1 MGEWFEKSTL
11 GLLPERAAAA
21 FGEREALCFNDQRWS
36 FRGLAEDVD
45 RAARGLMA
53 LDVQPGEK
61 VSVWLNNRPEFIQLM
76 FAVIKIG
83 AVLIPVNTRLRA
95 NDMDYVLKQ
104 SNSGTLIAE
113 ERSGPVDY
121 LAMVHE
127 LLPGLPE
134 ADPAALAFAAYPDLR
149 RLILFAEGPRP
160 GTLHWPELLRMAEQ
174 VSPEALA
181 ERAAGVSP
189 DDTAYIMYTS
199 GTTGFPK
206 GVMHAHAI
214 IRNVTD
220 RVNRLAITP
229 DDVILMYLP
238 LFHVFG
244 FGEGPLVSLVSG
256 ARQVL
261 TGTFDAEECLDLIQR
276 ERATLAHGF
285 DLHFRDLMLAQE
297 RSPRDVSSLRTGL
310 LAAGMHNSTAIA
322 RKVQQ
327 MLMPTVSCFGMSECG
342 VGAGLSHLN
351 STEEQR
357 CESSGYPAPGYEFR
371 VIDPESGREQP
382 TGVPGEILVRGYML
396 MQGYYNK
403 PEETARAIDAEG
415 WLHTG
420 DMGLLRADGCL
431 RFMGRYKDML
441 KVGGENVDPMEVES
455 FLLEHPG
462 VRDAAVVG
470 YPDERLGEVAVAFVR
485 PEPEDAPTPEELIA
499 HCRGRIAGFKVPR
512 HVLFVEE
519 FPTTGSGKVRKVD
532 LRELALAQIGGP
544 S

>member
-1 MGEWFEKSTL
+1 MGEWFEKSTV
-11 GLLPERAAAA
+11 GLLPGWAASA
-21 FGEREALCFNDQRWS
+21 FGEREALCFAGRRWS
-36 FRGLAEDVD
+36 FRELAEDVD

-53 LDVQPGEK
+53 LGVQPGEK
-61 VSVWLNNRPEFIQLM
+61 VSLWLNNRPEFIHLM

-95 NDMDYVLKQ
+95 NDVDYVLKQ

-127 LLPGLPE
+127 LLPDLPE
-134 ADPAALAFAAYPDLR
+134 ADPAALAFPAYPDLHR
-149 RLILFAEGPRP
+149 VILFAEGPRP
-160 GTLHWPELLRMAEQ
+160 GTLHWPELLRMAER
-174 VSPEALA
+174 VSPQALA
-181 ERAAGVSP
+181 ERAAAVSP

-206 GVMHAHAI
+206 GVMHTHAI

-261 TGTFDAEECLDLIQR
+261 TATFDAEECLDLIQR
-276 ERATLAHGF
+276 ERVTLVHGF
-285 DLHFRDLMLAQE
+285 DLHFRDLMLSQE
-297 RSPRDVSSLRTGL
+297 RKPRDVSSLRTGL

-322 RKVQQ
+322 RKTQQ
-327 MLMPTVSCFGMSECG
+327 TLMPTVSCFGMSECG

-371 VIDPESGREQP
+371 IIDPETGEQLH

-415 WLHTG
+415 WLHSG

-485 PEPEDAPTPEELIA
+485 PEPEHAPTPEELIA

-519 FPTTGSGKVRKVD
+519 FPMTGSGKVRKVD
-532 LRELALAQIGGP
+532 LRELALVQVGGP